1 MTLQEFKKNYSVT
14 DGELLTLYLE
24 YGSHSSKGLDSV
36 TIKVNGKKFLPKEKF
51 ENVIFS
57 LEFNVLSEFN
67 FYETFDC
74 KTISQSTLTKT
85 VVGQFYLS
93 LDPFN
98 EDNPS
103 EEDNMIIKSQELY
116 FIDPAGIKHQ
126 IT

>member
-1 MTLQEFKKNYSVT
+1 MTLQELKKNYSIT

-24 YGSHSSKGLDSV
+24 YSTHKTKGLDSV
-36 TIKVNGKKFLPKEKF
+36 TIKVNGKRFLPKGKF

-57 LEFNVLSEFN
+57 LEFNVLLEFD
-67 FYETFDC
+67 FYEKFDN

-85 VVGQFYLS
+85 FVGQFYLS
-93 LDPFN
+93 LDPFH

-116 FIDPAGIKHQ
+116 FIAPSGIKYQ

>member
-1 MTLQEFKKNYSVT
+1 MTLQEFKNNYSVT

-24 YGSHSSKGLDSV
+24 FGSHNSKGLDSV
-36 TIKVNGKKFLPKEKF
+36 TIKVSGKKFLPKGKF
-51 ENVIFS
+51 ENIIFS
-57 LEFNVLSEFN
+57 LEFNIVSEFN
-67 FYETFDC
+67 FYEKFDC

-85 VVGQFYLS
+85 FVGQFYLS
-93 LDPFN
+93 LDPFH

-116 FIDPAGIKHQ
+116 FIDQTGIKYQ

>member
-1 MTLQEFKKNYSVT
+1 MTLQELKKNYSIT

-24 YGSHSSKGLDSV
+24 YSTHKTKGLDSV
-36 TIKVNGKKFLPKEKF
+36 TIKVNGKRFLPKGKF

-57 LEFNVLSEFN
+57 LEFNVLLEFD
-67 FYETFDC
+67 FYEKFDN

-85 VVGQFYLS
+85 FVGQFYLS
-93 LDPFN
+93 LDPFH

-103 EEDNMIIKSQELY
+103 EEDNMIIKSQKLY
-116 FIDPAGIKHQ
+116 FIDPSGIKYQ

>member
-85 VVGQFYLS
+85 VVG
-93 LDPFN
+93 
-98 EDNPS
+98 
-103 EEDNMIIKSQELY
+103 
-116 FIDPAGIKHQ
+116 
-126 IT
+126 